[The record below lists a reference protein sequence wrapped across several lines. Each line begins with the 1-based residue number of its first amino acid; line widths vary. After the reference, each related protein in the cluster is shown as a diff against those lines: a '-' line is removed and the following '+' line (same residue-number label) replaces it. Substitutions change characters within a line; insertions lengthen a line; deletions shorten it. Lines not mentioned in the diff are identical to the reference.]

1 MLANIADNT
10 ASQSFW
16 VGALLLVRNRYIIP
30 TIKAASRVSL
40 KSIMNS
46 FIKIKLNISLMITI
60 LIIISINDIVKD
72 ISLSS
77 K

>member
-46 FIKIKLNISLMITI
+46 FIIIKL
-60 LIIISINDIVKD
+60 SINKFNDNDSHYYFNKRYRQRYKLI
-72 ISLSS
+72 
-77 K
+77 